1 MFEAVCRNK
10 KKGKKKIKIIAK
22 SKLSSEIVC
31 KDKVFNRDDL
41 F

>member
-10 KKGKKKIKIIAK
+10 KKGKKNKNNCK